1 MSGRC
6 KYFAI
11 ILIIHGGADAL
22 ATSRSGRGKASRAGG
37 TACTSPSAL
46 VVLLGS
52 FCGTLRKPNSAEARF
67 RCDCC

>member
-11 ILIIHGGADAL
+11 SLIIHGGADVL
-22 ATSRSGRGKASRAGG
+22 ATSHSGQGKASGAGG
-37 TACTSPSAL
+37 TTHTCPLAV

-52 FCGTLRKPNSAEARF
+52 FCGTLRKPNSAETGF